1 MMLKEITIKLDI
13 NEQQEEALRE
23 LLPHWQQYENEGKK
37 PFEHYTVEKLLETL
51 LYAGSLHTIWR
62 KIKEDQNRKGLITIE
77 ELLDDKYLTVAERIE
92 ARKQKEGGA
101 Q

>member
-23 LLPHWQQYENEGKK
+23 LLPHWQQYESEGKK
-37 PFEHYTVEKLLETL
+37 PFEHYTVEKLCEMVLQIGCFHDL
-51 LYAGSLHTIWR
+51 WK
-62 KIKEDQNRKGLITIE
+62 KIKEEQQRQGLISIE
-77 ELLDDKYLTVAERIE
+77 EMLDRKEMTVAERIE

>member
-23 LLPHWQQYENEGKK
+23 LLPHWQQYESEGKK

-51 LYAGSLHTIWR
+51 MQVGSLHTIWK
-62 KIKEDQNRKGLITIE
+62 KIKEDQYRHGMIVGK
-77 ELLDDKYLTVAERIE
+77 ELLDSEYMTIAERIE

>member
-1 MMLKEITIKLDI
+1 MLKEVTIKLNI
-13 NEQQEEALRE
+13 SEKQEEALRE

-37 PFEHYTVEKLLETL
+37 PFADWTIEKLFEALMQ
-51 LYAGSLHTIWR
+51 AGSLHTIWK
-62 KIKEDQNRKGLITIE
+62 KIKEEQFRQGMIVTK
-77 ELLDDKYLTVAERIE
+77 ELLDSEYMTAAERIE

>member
-1 MMLKEITIKLDI
+1 MLREVTIRLDI

-23 LLPHWQQYENEGKK
+23 LLPYWQKYESDGKK
-37 PFEHYTVEKLLETL
+37 PFEDFEVEKLLETL
-51 LYAGSLHTIWR
+51 MYAGSLHTIWR
-62 KIKEDQNRKGLITIE
+62 KIKEDQSRKGLITIE
-77 ELLDDKYLTVAERIE
+77 ELLDDKYLTIAERIE

>member
-1 MMLKEITIKLDI
+1 MLREVTIRLDI
-13 NEQQEEALRE
+13 NEQQEAALRE
-23 LLPHWQQYENEGKK
+23 LLPYWQKYESDGKK
-37 PFEHYTVEKLLETL
+37 PFEDFEVEKLLETL
-51 LYAGSLHTIWR
+51 MYAGSLHTIWR
-62 KIKEDQNRKGLITIE
+62 KIKEDQSRKGLITIE